1 MKKGLKIA
9 LLVTSISLLL
19 AGSLV
24 VFVII
29 PVVGKNRMLHPKHEE
44 MFIYPHDKG
53 MTYENVTFTTSDN
66 LNLKG
71 WLVESNN
78 SSDPNSNIT
87 VIILHGA
94 SHSKAFMLD
103 HYGGG
108 FYNEGYNLFLFD
120 SRNRGESPDT
130 ELGVTW
136 GIDEVKDIRA
146 AVDFVQSDPLTNT
159 TDIVLFAESQGSSTV
174 FFYTSQYNDV
184 SAIIVDSI
192 WAYGDQ
198 MIKRAYPNRSGFP
211 WIIFGQITIAM
222 MESHYGFTFADISPV
237 TVAYNISV
245 PTFIIQ
251 GNDDIDFNPADS
263 SLINSTLPALTPK
276 LLWRVD
282 GRGHVEVY
290 LEPDYFI
297 RISQFIAD
305 NV

>member
-184 SAIIVDSI
+184 SAIIV
-192 WAYGDQ
+192 
-198 MIKRAYPNRSGFP
+198 
-211 WIIFGQITIAM
+211 
-222 MESHYGFTFADISPV
+222 
-237 TVAYNISV
+237 
-245 PTFIIQ
+245 
-251 GNDDIDFNPADS
+251 
-263 SLINSTLPALTPK
+263 
-276 LLWRVD
+276 
-282 GRGHVEVY
+282 
-290 LEPDYFI
+290 
-297 RISQFIAD
+297 
-305 NV
+305 

>member
-1 MKKGLKIA
+1 MKKGLKKGLKIA
-9 LLVTSISLLL
+9 LLVTSISLML

-29 PVVGKNRMLHPKHEE
+29 PVVGKNRMLHPAHEE
-44 MFIYPHDKG
+44 MYMYPHDKG
-53 MTYENVTFTTSDN
+53 MTYENVTFTTSDD
-66 LNLKG
+66 LELKG

-103 HYGGG
+103 HYGSG
-108 FYNEGYNLFLFD
+108 FYSEGYNLFLFD

-146 AVDFVQSDPLTNT
+146 AVDFVHTDPLTNT

-174 FFYTSQYNDV
+174 FFYTALYNDV

-192 WAYGDQ
+192 WAYGDL
-198 MIKRAYPNRSGFP
+198 MIKRAYPNRSNFT

-222 MESHYGFTFADISPV
+222 MEKHYGFTFAEISPIL
-237 TVAYNISV
+237 VAHNISV
-245 PTFIIQ
+245 PTYIIQ
-251 GNDDIDFNPADS
+251 GNDDIDFNPED
-263 SLINSTLPALTPK
+263 STL
-276 LLWRVD
+276 
-282 GRGHVEVY
+282 
-290 LEPDYFI
+290 
-297 RISQFIAD
+297 
-305 NV
+305 

>member
-24 VFVII
+24 VFVIV
-29 PVVGKNRMLHPKHEE
+29 PVVGKNTMLHPAHEE
-44 MFIYPHDKG
+44 MYMYPHDKG
-53 MTYENVTFTTSDN
+53 MTYENVTFTTSDS
-66 LNLKG
+66 LELKG

-78 SSDPNSNIT
+78 FSDPNSNIT

-103 HYGGG
+103 HYGSG

-146 AVDFVQSDPLTNT
+146 AVDFVHTDPLTST

-174 FFYTSQYNDV
+174 FFYTAQYNDV

-211 WIIFGQITIAM
+211 WAVFGQITVAM
-222 MESHYGFTFADISPV
+222 MENHYGFTFAEISPIL
-237 TVAYNISV
+237 VAHNISV
-245 PTFIIQ
+245 PTYIIQ
-251 GNDDIDFNPADS
+251 GNDDIDFNPEDS
-263 SLINSTLPALTPK
+263 TLINNTLPALTPK

-282 GRGHVEVY
+282 GRGHVEAY
-290 LEPDYFI
+290 LESDYFI
-297 RISQFIAD
+297 RISQFITD